1 MKTATFASM
10 TLAALFS
17 AAVIGCD
24 EKVAEKKTMET
35 KPDGTT
41 VTKKETVKQDSDSTT
56 VEKKTDVDRPG
67 VDKAGD
73 HTKEKTTVET
83 K

>member
-1 MKTATFASM
+1 MKRAFATVA
-10 TLAALFS
+10 LAALFGT
-17 AAVIGCD
+17 AVIGCD

-41 VTKKETVKQDSDSTT
+41 VTKEETVKQDSDSTT

-67 VDKAGD
+67 IDRAND
-73 HTKEKTTVET
+73 DTKEKSTIET